1 MKDPVLGDYYLL
13 FTHLPIAGELYSE
26 LPITLAPG
34 VLLAS
39 TPYHAVERGASA
51 GSKLELH
58 VGLGAWVYPGHGIGM
73 RVCHACIMVDASVS
87 AEKALHYAW
96 VMAAALYLTKPL
108 YINIGGFFQYG
119 TPYDGLL
126 GHRPHRIDQGLN
138 VCLDTFFTHA
148 NDQSLLQFDEHDLK
162 RAGRYFPLILK
173 ILDEESRFQRPYTNL
188 RSFFKAVLWERLRFA
203 DSIFS
208 ELFSTIDSF
217 TGNPTHKH
225 RNKISAN
232 LSLFL
237 DGIPSLITGSATTAQ
252 TYVTRLQAI
261 WDRHRSSCKHG
272 YKKNIP
278 SPVVQPQSIPKPSD
292 SVEMKDLFDLMEI
305 ARVSIIKMLLL
316 EEAAFR
322 DYCLIP
328 VPTYEDDKDITE
340 ATRNTDAGDFFAKN
354 YPIPKEDVFL
364 YTDLSDALI
373 PPTKSE
379 GRSCSS
385 VICT

>member
-1 MKDPVLGDYYLL
+1 MKDQLLDHYYLL
-13 FTHLPIAGELYSE
+13 FTRLPIAGELYTE
-26 LPITLAPG
+26 LPIPLAPG
-34 VLLAS
+34 VFLAS
-39 TPYHAVERGASA
+39 TPYHAVEQGAPV

-73 RVCHACIMVDASVS
+73 GVCHACIMVDSSVS

-96 VMAAALYLTKPL
+96 VMAAALYLAKPL
-108 YINIGGFFQYG
+108 HINIGGFFQYG
-119 TPYDGLL
+119 TPDDGLL
-126 GHRPHRIDQGLN
+126 GRTPHRIDHGSNL
-138 VCLDTFFTHA
+138 CLDTFFNHV

-162 RAGRYFPLILK
+162 RAARYFPLILR
-173 ILDEESRFQRPYTNL
+173 ILDDESRFQRPYTNL

-232 LSLFL
+232 LGLFL
-237 DGIPSLITGSATTAQ
+237 DGMPSLITGSATTAQ
-252 TYVTRLQAI
+252 TYVTRLQTM
-261 WDRHRSSCKHG
+261 WDRHRGSCKHG
-272 YKKNIP
+272 YRKSIP
-278 SPVVQPQSIPKPSD
+278 SPVVQLQSVLKPFKKD
-292 SVEMKDLFDLMEI
+292 LVEMKDLFDLMEI

-316 EEAAFR
+316 EEVTFQ

-340 ATRNTDAGDFFAKN
+340 ATRNANAGAFFAKN
-354 YPIPKEDVFL
+354 HPTPKEDVFL
-364 YTDLSDALI
+364 YTDLWDACNSATNAAAVTI
-373 PPTKSE
+373 
-379 GRSCSS
+379 
-385 VICT
+385 